1 MTTLKRLTAA
11 TSVFFSYALIATATI
26 FYRYHKIW
34 SIADSLSS
42 VLLASNVILSII
54 LTFHEVTFLKK
65 IRMCKQYWSSATYKA
80 ASFSFQRSVLRDP
93 GDPRLLK

>member
-11 TSVFFSYALIATATI
+11 TSVFFYALIATATI

-54 LTFHEVTFLKK
+54 LTFHVVTFLEK
-65 IRMCKQYWSSATYKA
+65 IRMCKQHWSSATYKA
-80 ASFSFQRSVLRDP
+80 VSFSCQSSVLRDP